1 MNTLGYY
8 KNSKLTSVKSFYTIG
23 SWDPRGYSRQ
33 FSFFVTY
40 EWTQIARVL
49 HYTRLKML
57 AWDKNSN
64 LFETLLSYEE
74 NQMLPLN
81 HVTEPLFFV
90 ADAVPK

>member
-1 MNTLGYY
+1 
-8 KNSKLTSVKSFYTIG
+8 
-23 SWDPRGYSRQ
+23 
-33 FSFFVTY
+33 
-40 EWTQIARVL
+40 
-49 HYTRLKML
+49 ML

-64 LFETLLSYEE
+64 LFDTLLSYEE